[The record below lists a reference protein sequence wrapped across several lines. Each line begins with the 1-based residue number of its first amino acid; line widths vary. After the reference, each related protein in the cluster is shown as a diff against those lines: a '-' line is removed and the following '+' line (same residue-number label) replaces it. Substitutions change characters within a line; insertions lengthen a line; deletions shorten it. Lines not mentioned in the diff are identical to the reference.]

1 MKGELKMN
9 LNLIEIALK
18 AQENMRKEK
27 EYIDGVKYTMQCF
40 KESKVYNGSYL
51 DCVQYLNGK
60 ITIASLNAI
69 NNPAY
74 IGCIALYSA
83 MIDELLYLVKQEGK

>member
-1 MKGELKMN
+1 MI
-9 LNLIEIALK
+9 NLIEIAIK

-27 EYIDGVKYTMQCF
+27 EYIAGVKYAMECF
-40 KESKVYNGSYL
+40 SEYKVYDGSYL
-51 DCVQYLNGK
+51 ECIQYLNSK
-60 ITIASLNAI
+60 ITIASLNNI

-83 MIDELLYLVKQEGK
+83 MIDELLYLVRKEG